1 MTLAVAEALNPN
13 KPNLWP
19 SACGDSLGPSVA
31 KWDSALLSGY
41 LRSPGLTPLRPGF
54 GTGTGHGPYVCV
66 KVSSVTFAVGWWFRP
81 GYSSAQDQWNW
92 HFIITISPPIDMTL
106 AGKKARRKEDAQSDQ
121 TNKYTNIIYTM
132 TRVKGEIRTRCNHFY
147 MGCRKLFV
155 CFLFHVHFAGRSP
168 VHSSILDLEG
178 PPPPPR
184 QTDRQTYRQTDRQ
197 TDRDRRRDRG
207 GRGRELERGM

>member
-1 MTLAVAEALNPN
+1 M
-13 KPNLWP
+13 
-19 SACGDSLGPSVA
+19 
-31 KWDSALLSGY
+31 
-41 LRSPGLTPLRPGF
+41 
-54 GTGTGHGPYVCV
+54 

-178 PPPPPR
+178 HPPPLPR
-184 QTDRQTYRQTDRQ
+184 DRQTYRQTDRDRQ
-197 TDRDRRRDRG
+197 TDGETGEGVREGNVRIMPLVYVIAAIAYTLGQFGMYSSIVYKTANPLSHSLGRRYSRS
-207 GRGRELERGM
+207 